1 MTRLAEKEAK
11 DPTSHW
17 RNKVDS
23 LKQFQGGRLDGFID
37 TSAGVTY
44 ADKVGFRIRSGI
56 LAVRL
61 T

>member
-23 LKQFQGGRLDGFID
+23 LQGGRLDGFID